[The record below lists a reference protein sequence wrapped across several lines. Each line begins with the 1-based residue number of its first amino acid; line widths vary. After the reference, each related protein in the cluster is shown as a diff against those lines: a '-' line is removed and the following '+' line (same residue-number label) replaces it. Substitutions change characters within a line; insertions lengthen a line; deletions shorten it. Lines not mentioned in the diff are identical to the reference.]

1 MILQWYSPQR
11 SQPGIAPES
20 DEANSCTPALRSFWR
35 ARDIPAETLGPWSRE
50 INTQDGAKIGYL
62 QLRINKP
69 ATYIYIYI
77 YICIWNVYVVCILY
91 NTIYIDRYNL
101 TLEISSVKYQLIS
114 TKSTLFRCIVFSWFI
129 TQGFSV
135 QGWHCWSWHNPNAF
149 QLYALC
155 CSYLPTVTS
164 SLISLCVDK
173 YSTHGAYE
181 LVWTSC
187 MYVHVKSPIHH
198 DTSLF
203 PLLKCQRCGMPHF
216 FGEKNGFQILQVAL
230 EIALA
235 HGFGPPV
242 CVSCGCHC
250 DPPARHVLCWAP

>member
-1 MILQWYSPQR
+1 
-11 SQPGIAPES
+11 
-20 DEANSCTPALRSFWR
+20 
-35 ARDIPAETLGPWSRE
+35 
-50 INTQDGAKIGYL
+50 
-62 QLRINKP
+62 
-69 ATYIYIYI
+69 
-77 YICIWNVYVVCILY
+77 
-91 NTIYIDRYNL
+91 
-101 TLEISSVKYQLIS
+101 VKYQLIS

-155 CSYLPTVTS
+155 CSYLPTVAS
-164 SLISLCVDK
+164 SLTSLSVDK

-216 FGEKNGFQILQVAL
+216 FGEKKMGSKFCRLRSKLPSPMGLVRQFAWAVGATATPRRAMSCAGPLSLQ
-230 EIALA
+230 
-235 HGFGPPV
+235 
-242 CVSCGCHC
+242 
-250 DPPARHVLCWAP
+250 

>member
-1 MILQWYSPQR
+1 M
-11 SQPGIAPES
+11 
-20 DEANSCTPALRSFWR
+20 
-35 ARDIPAETLGPWSRE
+35 
-50 INTQDGAKIGYL
+50 
-62 QLRINKP
+62 
-69 ATYIYIYI
+69 
-77 YICIWNVYVVCILY
+77 
-91 NTIYIDRYNL
+91 
-101 TLEISSVKYQLIS
+101 
-114 TKSTLFRCIVFSWFI
+114 FSWFI

-155 CSYLPTVTS
+155 CSYLPTVAS
-164 SLISLCVDK
+164 SLTSLSVDK

-216 FGEKNGFQILQVAL
+216 FGEKKWVPNSAGCARNCARPWVWSASLRELWVPLRPPGAPCPVLGPLASSRIGSIHLGGRLVSGNGCGSK
-230 EIALA
+230 LA
-235 HGFGPPV
+235 TKKWRLGMT
-242 CVSCGCHC
+242 SI
-250 DPPARHVLCWAP
+250 RHK

>member
-1 MILQWYSPQR
+1 MRPT
-11 SQPGIAPES
+11 A
-20 DEANSCTPALRSFWR
+20 
-35 ARDIPAETLGPWSRE
+35 ARQLFAVSGGLG
-50 INTQDGAKIGYL
+50 TYL
-62 QLRINKP
+62 QKLWVHGLEKSTPRMVPRLDTFNSESINP
-69 ATYIYIYI
+69 LHIYI

-203 PLLKCQRCGMPHF
+203 PLLKCQRCGMLHF